1 MNRSRDPPSPI
12 DNRSIVINRPST
24 DGSSSGTTQTLRLSS
39 DHMSI
44 SQDMWLLF
52 HSIYGGGP
60 EVVSRPNGTVTVTST
75 AGKPSLPALKSKLRS
90 RTISE
95 GMVGKSVQGA
105 VTRSKAKSLCEQ
117 NVMEAP
123 EIEKEENYDDIA
135 D

>member
-1 MNRSRDPPSPI
+1 MNRSRDPPLPI
-12 DNRSIVINRPST
+12 DNRSIVINRPNT
-24 DGSSSGTTQTLRLSS
+24 DGSSGGTQTLRLSS

-60 EVVSRPNGTVTVTST
+60 EVVSRPNGTVIVTST
-75 AGKPSLPALKSKLRS
+75 VGKPSLPPLKSKLRS

-95 GMVGKSVQGA
+95 GMVGKSVQGT
-105 VTRSKAKSLCEQ
+105 VTRAKAKSLCEQ
-117 NVMEAP
+117 NVIEDQ
-123 EIEKEENYDDIA
+123 EIEKEDDDIT